1 MFSMTPLTIGHTMR
15 AATIGALGTDPVRP
29 ERRSRHARRMRDRQ
43 ARPAA
48 TLRRSPAV
56 LRRAG

>member
-29 ERRSRHARRMRDRQ
+29 ERRSRRARRTPARQ
-43 ARPAA
+43 ARPTA
-48 TLRRSPAV
+48 TLRRSPAL